1 MAGRRRRR
9 RGVVSDLAQADFLA
23 LAQSG
28 AALRTRDRRAVTL
41 TGIDAAA
48 GLLRGRVAMEGE
60 LSWRRD
66 GSFAGAALGVAG
78 PLDLV
83 APAAADDT
91 RQRASLQDALN
102 EDDARDRAPFCC
114 D

>member
-1 MAGRRRRR
+1 M
-9 RGVVSDLAQADFLA
+9 SDLPRIDFLA

-28 AALRTRDRRAVTL
+28 TELRTRDRRAVAL
-41 TGIDAAA
+41 TGIDAVA

-66 GSFAGAALGVAG
+66 GSLAGGPLGVSGGVSGGVAG

-91 RQRASLQDALN
+91 RQRASLRDALN

>member
-1 MAGRRRRR
+1 
-9 RGVVSDLAQADFLA
+9 VSAIAATDFLA

-28 AALRTRDRRAVTL
+28 AALRTRDRRAVAL

-48 GLLRGRVAMEGE
+48 GLLRGRVAMEEGE
-60 LSWRRD
+60 LNWRRD
-66 GSFAGAALGVAG
+66 GSFAGAPPGVAG

-83 APAAADDT
+83 APAAAAHDT
-91 RQRASLQDALN
+91 RQRASLRDALN